1 MLGGDSVMVQV
12 NIDVLHR
19 IIQEEVKRALL
30 EALIELM
37 PEVSEEEQ
45 EEIEAIAGKPSNYK
59 EEDFVE
65 WSGG

>member
-1 MLGGDSVMVQV
+1 MVQV